1 MKRILSLL
9 LVLLFAIGLLA
20 GCAAGYNKNAANYY
34 GADSSQELPAPSQ
47 STSESEHILVPGK
60 TTDRKLIY
68 RASLSIRTD
77 TYHDDY
83 TWINNKLVEAGG
95 YLAQESTSGTA
106 PESSG
111 DTGRYSYLELRIP
124 VEKLETF
131 LSDLSERCKV
141 VEKRLEVEDNTDA
154 YYDLDVRIH
163 ALELRYAKLE
173 EYLASAE
180 KLEDL
185 LTLEKEMSEV
195 LSDLDTLKGQ
205 KVSLDRDIAYS
216 TVQIKLY
223 EVVSPSAVSY
233 AADDLGTRIKNG
245 LLLTL
250 RALRSFLEG
259 LVVVL
264 VSALPVLLL
273 IGAVTFAVLGIVRLC
288 RRRKKAGAPS
298 SKAPAA
304 GDPPAAS

>member
-34 GADSSQELPAPSQ
+34 DADSAQELPAPSQ

-173 EYLASAE
+173 EYLTSAE

-205 KVSLDRDIAYS
+205 KASLDRDIAYS

-259 LVVVL
+259 FVVVL

-304 GDPPAAS
+304 GDPPAQS

>member
-9 LVLLFAIGLLA
+9 LVLLFSIGLLA

-34 GADSSQELPAPSQ
+34 GADSAQELPTPSQ
-47 STSESEHILVPGK
+47 STSETEHILVPGK

-77 TYHDDY
+77 AYHDDY

-106 PESSG
+106 PENSG

-141 VEKRLEVEDNTDA
+141 VEKQLEVEDNTDA

-205 KVSLDRDIAYS
+205 KASLDRDIAYS

-304 GDPPAAS
+304 GDPPAQS

>member
-20 GCAAGYNKNAANYY
+20 GCAAGYNKNANYY
-34 GADSSQELPAPSQ
+34 GADSAQEPPAPSQ
-47 STSESEHILVPGK
+47 STSASEHILVPGK

-131 LSDLSERCKV
+131 LSDLSEHCKV

-154 YYDLDVRIH
+154 YYDLDVRIR

-195 LSDLDTLKGQ
+195 LSDLDTLIDAVFEQ
-205 KVSLDRDIAYS
+205 QRRAAQDPDDTR
-216 TVQIKLY
+216 
-223 EVVSPSAVSY
+223 EVP
-233 AADDLGTRIKNG
+233 
-245 LLLTL
+245 
-250 RALRSFLEG
+250 F
-259 LVVVL
+259 
-264 VSALPVLLL
+264 P
-273 IGAVTFAVLGIVRLC
+273 
-288 RRRKKAGAPS
+288 
-298 SKAPAA
+298 
-304 GDPPAAS
+304 

>member
-1 MKRILSLL
+1 
-9 LVLLFAIGLLA
+9 
-20 GCAAGYNKNAANYY
+20 
-34 GADSSQELPAPSQ
+34 
-47 STSESEHILVPGK
+47 
-60 TTDRKLIY
+60 
-68 RASLSIRTD
+68 
-77 TYHDDY
+77 
-83 TWINNKLVEAGG
+83 
-95 YLAQESTSGTA
+95 
-106 PESSG
+106 
-111 DTGRYSYLELRIP
+111 
-124 VEKLETF
+124 
-131 LSDLSERCKV
+131 
-141 VEKRLEVEDNTDA
+141 
-154 YYDLDVRIH
+154 
-163 ALELRYAKLE
+163 
-173 EYLASAE
+173 
-180 KLEDL
+180 
-185 LTLEKEMSEV
+185 MSEV
-195 LSDLDTLKGQ
+195 ISELDTLKGQ
-205 KVSLDRDIAYS
+205 KASLDRDIAYS

-304 GDPPAAS
+304 EDPPAQS

>member
-20 GCAAGYNKNAANYY
+20 GCAAGYHKNAANYY
-34 GADSSQELPAPSQ
+34 DADSTQELPAPSQ

-83 TWINNKLVEAGG
+83 TWINNKLAEAGG

-205 KVSLDRDIAYS
+205 KASLDRDIAYS

-298 SKAPAA
+298 GKAPAA
-304 GDPPAAS
+304 GDPPAQS